1 MTLEQFFE
9 LHRSPKAIVVRPY
22 DVAATEAAVA
32 NDLTVGDL
40 AEGVRFFRGVSKKRS
55 R

>member
-9 LHRSPKAIVVRPY
+9 LHRSPRAIVVRSHE
-22 DVAATEAAVA
+22 EAAREPVA
-32 NDLTVGDL
+32 TNEIASGDH
-40 AEGVRFFRGVSKKRS
+40 AAGAWFFRGTSKKRS

>member
-9 LHRSPKAIVVRPY
+9 LHRSPRAIVVRTY
-22 DVAATEAAVA
+22 EDVANERVYTNEIASGDRVAGAWFFPAA
-32 NDLTVGDL
+32 
-40 AEGVRFFRGVSKKRS
+40 SKKRS